1 MRNRYFKN
9 SLALFTAALMFAGIF
24 GSAVGAGGIVNKQV
38 LRTDINNDV
47 AKNTNVGWTNIT
59 VYEAW
64 DLLTSIVNGIQLP
77 VDVRTDAEWN
87 VSYLDTP
94 YPESPIHY
102 QLAWLQ
108 NSTKLQEFI
117 DLYDGR
123 EIIFTCKGGGRSAQ
137 ASAIL
142 AATSFTGTIRNML
155 GGITG
160 WIAAGFPVRQNA
172 GPNAPTILGPSHFK
186 VGIEQEFTFYGSDP
200 NEDGLMYFVDW
211 GDGFNKQTGY
221 YYSGAQFKLS
231 HTWSVEGTYN
241 ITAKAIDYYGLESD
255 WGTLKIVVPIN
266 QVSSQSTPQ
275 INPSPNQQRS
285 QQNLLFFKILEQ
297 LLSH

>member
-24 GSAVGAGGIVNKQV
+24 GSAVGAGGIVNKQA
-38 LRTDINNDV
+38 LSTDIHNNV
-47 AKNTNVGWTNIT
+47 AKNTNSRISWGNYT
-59 VYEAW
+59 VYEVW
-64 DLLTSIVNGIQLP
+64 DLLSTTVNGIQTP
-77 VDVRTDAEWN
+77 VDVRTNEEWN

-102 QLAWLQ
+102 PLTLLQ
-108 NSTKLQEFI
+108 TTDGLQQFI
-117 DLYDGR
+117 NLYDGKD
-123 EIIFTCKGGGRSAQ
+123 IIFTCKGGGRSAQ
-137 ASAIL
+137 ACKIL
-142 AATSFTGTIRNML
+142 AATNFTGTINNML

-160 WIAAGFPVRQNA
+160 WIAAGLPVRTNA

-186 VGIEQEFTFYGSDP
+186 VGIAQEFTFYGSDP
-200 NEDGLMYFVDW
+200 NEDGLMYFIDW
-211 GDGFNKQTGY
+211 GDSFTKETGY

-241 ITAKAIDYYGLESD
+241 ITAKTTDYYGLESD

-266 QVSSQSTPQ
+266 QISSQSTP
-275 INPSPNQQRS
+275 SPNQQIS
-285 QQNLLFFKILEQ
+285 QQSSLFFKILEQ